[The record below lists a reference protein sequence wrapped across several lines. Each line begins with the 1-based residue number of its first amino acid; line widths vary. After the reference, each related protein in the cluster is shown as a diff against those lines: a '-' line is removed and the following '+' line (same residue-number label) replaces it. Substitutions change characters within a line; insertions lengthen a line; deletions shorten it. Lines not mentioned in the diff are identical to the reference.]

1 MMFAFNDAEVLFHPL
16 FLQSR
21 MQKLR
26 LLHGRDPIVT
36 AVYGQYRGSVTGN
49 QRNRGSV
56 ARDRA

>member
-1 MMFAFNDAEVLFHPL
+1 
-16 FLQSR
+16 

-26 LLHGRDPIVT
+26 LLHGHDPIVT